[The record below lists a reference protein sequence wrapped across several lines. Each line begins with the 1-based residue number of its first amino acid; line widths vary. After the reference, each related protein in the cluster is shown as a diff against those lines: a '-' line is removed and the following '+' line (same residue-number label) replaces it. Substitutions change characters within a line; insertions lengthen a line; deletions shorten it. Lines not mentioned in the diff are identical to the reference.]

1 MGVTGKSNAW
11 LEGAYTAAIDRK
23 RGHGGTIAMLNV

>member
-11 LEGAYTAAIDRK
+11 LEGADSAADGRTGLGGTAA
-23 RGHGGTIAMLNV
+23 M